1 MGMAASMEGRAAE
14 FGWGQVMVLEQ
25 SHVEGSKLK
34 VGGGRAQYMLSW
46 FFRS

>member
-1 MGMAASMEGRAAE
+1 MAASMEGQAAE

-34 VGGGRAQYMLSW
+34 WRGGSVHAQLVFQELS
-46 FFRS
+46 